1 MVFERSGLC
10 CSASAVIVSME
21 FCCNEADD
29 SVDWAGKGEELLLI
43 GSIFPA
49 LASNEQLD
57 VLGSHQILSFPLY

>member
-1 MVFERSGLC
+1 
-10 CSASAVIVSME
+10 ME